1 MQIFICADRRIR
13 QAVTELVKFVDANRT
28 SLERKYQDNVTF
40 IRVTDENRDYIKS
53 IGVSIMP
60 ALYFSNQI
68 ISGTEN
74 IIRFFTS
81 PLYPKQSAE
90 ESVQS
95 QMMEIMKNKNDDS
108 DGEMES
114 MDTSRVQTETASA
127 MARRGF
133 KETFIPSTT
142 GGDSM
147 SSHPAPV
154 ATKKS
159 KKPNFYDSVTPMSK
173 PPNSS
178 LRSLAASAEE
188 DDKLLFAKLSEDQ

>member
-28 SLERKYQDNVTF
+28 SLERKYQDTVTF
-40 IRVTDENRDYIKS
+40 VRVTDENRDYIKS
-53 IGVSIMP
+53 IGVTTMP
-60 ALYFSNQI
+60 ALFFSNQI

-81 PLYPKQSAE
+81 PLYQKQSAE

-108 DGEMES
+108 DNEIES
-114 MDTSRVQTETASA
+114 MDTSKVQSETASA

-133 KETFIPSTT
+133 KETFTPSATS
-142 GGDSM
+142 GDSM
-147 SSHPAPV
+147 PSHPAPV
-154 ATKKS
+154 ANKKS
-159 KKPNFYDSVTPMSK
+159 KKPNFYDTVVPMAK
-173 PPNSS
+173 PSNSS
-178 LRSLAASAEE
+178 LRKLASSADD
-188 DDKLLFAKLSEDQ
+188 DDKLLFEKLSEDQ